1 MDSQSIGFLGVG
13 FFAIITTITPN
24 HTLVNGKGQ
33 NYPTHNYYHIIHNNV
48 LTLQNRVVYDVFQ
61 LRETPNI
68 KRGEHTMKF
77 YTKEEITQATELFTD
92 FYSDEDMVPYVN
104 RTEDP
109 DGNVTE
115 FYLGLKD
122 ENGNAVTGFDMVY
135 DERA

>member
-1 MDSQSIGFLGVG
+1 
-13 FFAIITTITPN
+13 
-24 HTLVNGKGQ
+24 
-33 NYPTHNYYHIIHNNV
+33 
-48 LTLQNRVVYDVFQ
+48 
-61 LRETPNI
+61 
-68 KRGEHTMKF
+68 MKF